1 MAAGLLSAGKSQLAL
16 NGLVR
21 ETHYQRDLIVKFPR
35 TWNGSLRFGKLV
47 AVAVI
52 GTGLCFWSDI
62 SNVAAVDA
70 PSKPPALPADN
81 PFAVPSPLPLHTPA
95 FDKFRTDYYLPAF
108 AFGMSQ
114 QLEEMNSIAN
124 RTDAP
129 TYENTI
135 EAMERTGIL
144 LTRVDN
150 VFSNLTS
157 AEKNEALQ
165 KIETELAPLKAAHWD
180 NIQLN
185 RRLFQRVEKIWQNK
199 ASLGLS
205 EEQSE
210 VLKQRYE
217 GFVRAGARLSDQDQ
231 ARIRSLNE
239 QLSKLETK
247 FEENLLAISK
257 ERAIIVDK
265 PEDLDGLPASE
276 IAAAAEEA
284 KGRGL
289 TGKYLLQISNTTR
302 VPVLTSLNNRALRRR
317 VWEASAYR
325 GLGRDGGIDNRG
337 LVLEI
342 AQLRAERAKILG
354 YENHAAY
361 KLQNQMAK
369 TPAAA
374 RKLLTDLVPGVLDR
388 VKQEA
393 RDLEAMIKECGQNH
407 ELAPW
412 DWEYYAEKVRKAR
425 FAIDEGAVRP
435 YFELDSV
442 LKNGVFFTMNKLYGI
457 SFRERK
463 DLPVYHPDVRVF
475 DVLDQ
480 DGSQIGL
487 FYADY
492 FKRDTKRGGAW
503 MSSFV
508 DQSKLLHEKPVI
520 VNCLNIPRPAK
531 GEPAL
536 ISFDNVTT
544 LFHEMGHALHGL
556 FSDVTYPTVA
566 GTATPRDFVEFP
578 STFEED
584 WAIQPEILANYARHY
599 QTGERIPKALLDK
612 AISAKKFNK
621 GFETLEYLAAALLD
635 LEWHSLTSEQIPA
648 DVEAF
653 EAESLKKVGA
663 SHPAV
668 PPRYRTAYF
677 AHIWSGGYSSSYYA
691 YLWSESLAA
700 DAFAHMMAK
709 GGCTLENGQA
719 FRKEIL
725 SRGSSR
731 DPMLSYKAFRGTEP
745 TVDALLI
752 RRGLK

>member
-1 MAAGLLSAGKSQLAL
+1 MNSSCLEIALRLHLTENDLQRFRKLTAAA
-16 NGLVR
+16 V
-21 ETHYQRDLIVKFPR
+21 
-35 TWNGSLRFGKLV
+35 V
-47 AVAVI
+47 AVSFAGI
-52 GTGLCFWSDI
+52 GGK
-62 SNVAAVDA
+62 VADCAAEESPDRSA
-70 PSKPPALPADN
+70 ALSADN
-81 PFAVPSPLPLHTPA
+81 PFAVPSPLPFHAPA
-95 FDKFRTDYYLPAF
+95 FDKIRVEHFLPTF
-108 AFGMSQ
+108 TFGMQQ
-114 QLEEMNSIAN
+114 QLAEMNAIASQSA
-124 RTDAP
+124 AP
-129 TYENTI
+129 TFENTI
-135 EAMERTGIL
+135 EAMERSGAL

-157 AEKNEALQ
+157 AEKNKALQ
-165 KIETELAPLKAAHWD
+165 NIETELAPLRAAHSD
-180 NIQLN
+180 NILLN
-185 RRLFQRVEKIWQNK
+185 RKLFQRVEKIWQEK
-199 ASLGLS
+199 DSLDLTA
-205 EEQSE
+205 EQAE

-217 GFVRAGARLSDQDQ
+217 SFVRAGARLGDRDQ
-231 ARIRSLNE
+231 ARVRSLNE

-247 FEENLLAISK
+247 FEENLLAIAK
-257 ERAIIVDK
+257 ERAVVVETAK
-265 PEDLDGLPASE
+265 ELDGMSAAE
-276 IAAAAEEA
+276 IAAAAEAA
-284 KGRGL
+284 KARGL
-289 TGKYLLQISNTTR
+289 EGKYLLQISNTTR

-342 AQLRAERAKILG
+342 ARLRAERAKLLG

-369 TPAAA
+369 TPEAA
-374 RKLLTDLVPGVLDR
+374 RKLLADLVPGVLAR
-388 VKQEA
+388 VKQDA
-393 RDLEAMIKECGQNH
+393 RDLEAMIKECGENH
-407 ELAPW
+407 TLAPW

-425 FAIDEGAVRP
+425 LQVDEAAVRP

-457 SFRERK
+457 SYRERF

-475 DVLDQ
+475 DVLDR

-508 DQSKLLHEKPVI
+508 DQSSLLHEQPVI
-520 VNCLNIPRPAK
+520 VNCLNIARPAA

-584 WAIQPEILANYARHY
+584 WAIQPEILANYARHH
-599 QTGERIPKALLDK
+599 QTGEPIPTQLL
-612 AISAKKFNK
+612 ARAVRAKKFNK

-635 LEWHSLTSEQIPA
+635 LEWHSLTSEQVPA
-648 DVEAF
+648 DVELF
-653 EAESLKKVGA
+653 EAESLKKLGID
-663 SHPAV
+663 HPAV

-691 YLWSESLAA
+691 YLWSEVLAA
-700 DAFAHMMAK
+700 DAFAYMLAQ
-709 GGCTLENGQA
+709 GGCTRENGSS

-731 DPMLSYKAFRGTEP
+731 DPMASYKAFRGAEP

>member
-1 MAAGLLSAGKSQLAL
+1 MTLNDSQRFKKLAVVAVLGTIFAG
-16 NGLVR
+16 
-21 ETHYQRDLIVKFPR
+21 FWP
-35 TWNGSLRFGKLV
+35 SLRPV
-47 AVAVI
+47 
-52 GTGLCFWSDI
+52 
-62 SNVAAVDA
+62 VAADKETTLA
-70 PSKPPALPADN
+70 ADN
-81 PFAVPSPLPLHTPA
+81 PFAAPSPLLLHAPA
-95 FDKFRTDYYLPAF
+95 FDKIRVEHFLPTF
-108 AFGMSQ
+108 TFGMKQ
-114 QLEEMNSIAN
+114 QLAEMNAIASQ
-124 RTDAP
+124 TEAA
-129 TYENTI
+129 TFENTI
-135 EAMERTGIL
+135 AAMERSGAL

-165 KIETELAPLKAAHWD
+165 KIETELAPLKAAHSD
-180 NIQLN
+180 NILLN
-185 RRLFQRVEKIWQNK
+185 RKLFQRVETLWQK
-199 ASLGLS
+199 KESLALTG
-205 EEQSE
+205 EQAE

-217 GFVRAGARLSDQDQ
+217 SFLRAGARLSDQEQ
-231 ARIRSLNE
+231 GRIRSLNE

-247 FEENLLAISK
+247 FEENLLAIAK
-257 ERAIIVDK
+257 ERAVVVDTAK
-265 PEDLDGLPASE
+265 ELDGLSADE
-276 IAAAAEEA
+276 IAAAAAAA
-284 KGRGL
+284 KTRGL
-289 TGKYLLQISNTTR
+289 DGKYLLQISNTTR
-302 VPVLTSLNNRALRRR
+302 VPVLTSLNNRALRQR

-342 AQLRAERAKILG
+342 AQLRAERAKVLG

-374 RKLLTDLVPGVLDR
+374 RKMLTDLVPGVVER

-393 RDLEAMIKECGQNH
+393 HALEAMIKECRESH

-425 FAIDEGAVRP
+425 FDIDEAAVRP

-463 DLPVYHPDVRVF
+463 DLPVYHADVRVF
-475 DVLDQ
+475 DVFDR
-480 DGSQIGL
+480 DGSQLGL

-508 DQSKLLHEKPVI
+508 DQSRLLHEKPVI
-520 VNCLNIPRPAK
+520 VNCLNIPRPAA

-536 ISFDNVTT
+536 ISFDNVQT

-599 QTGERIPKALLDK
+599 QTGEQIPKALLDK
-612 AISAKKFNK
+612 AVSAKKFNK

-648 DVEAF
+648 DVEKF
-653 EAESLKKVGA
+653 EAESLRKVGA

-691 YLWSESLAA
+691 YLWSETLAA
-700 DAFAHMMAK
+700 DAFAHMIAK
-709 GGCTLENGQA
+709 GGCTPENGNL

-731 DPMLSYKAFRGTEP
+731 DPMVSYKAFRGTEP